1 MVHPPSSPSVVLLS
15 EDHNMCSQL
24 KKRGV
29 ATETVRRAERDPSF
43 PIKILPAR
51 YLTKLYQELGMY
63 IHTAVPHMS
72 IPPLSLCVRSE

>member
-1 MVHPPSSPSVVLLS
+1 MAPSLSSFSVVLLS

-29 ATETVRRAERDPSF
+29 ATETVRRAEHDPSF

-51 YLTKLYQELGMY
+51 YLTKLYQELGM
-63 IHTAVPHMS
+63 IHTY
-72 IPPLSLCVRSE
+72 IL

>member
-1 MVHPPSSPSVVLLS
+1 
-15 EDHNMCSQL
+15 MCSQL

-29 ATETVRRAERDPSF
+29 ATETVRRAEHDPSF

-63 IHTAVPHMS
+63 IHTYCSPS
-72 IPPLSLCVRSE
+72 YLSHPSPVAGCQE